1 MGKQFN
7 NLRSDIN
14 TEINQV
20 TNNSNKQLSKPIS
33 LRSDLNAE
41 EISKV
46 GQ

>member
-20 TNNSNKQLSKPIS
+20 TNNSNKQLSQPIR

-41 EISKV
+41 ISKV